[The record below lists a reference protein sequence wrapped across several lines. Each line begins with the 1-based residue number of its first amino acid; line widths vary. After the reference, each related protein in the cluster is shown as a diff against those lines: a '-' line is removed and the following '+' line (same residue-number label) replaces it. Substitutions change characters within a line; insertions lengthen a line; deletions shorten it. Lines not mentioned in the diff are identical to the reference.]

1 MFIIILKYKKA
12 LKEVE
17 KHLEAHVKFLDK
29 YYALNKFICSGR
41 QQPRVGGVVI
51 CNAKDKEE
59 AKLIMQ
65 EDPFYKNDVAEY
77 EVIEFVPTKYK
88 EGFEKFIE

>member
-12 LKEVE
+12 LEEVE

-59 AKLIMQ
+59 AKLIIQ